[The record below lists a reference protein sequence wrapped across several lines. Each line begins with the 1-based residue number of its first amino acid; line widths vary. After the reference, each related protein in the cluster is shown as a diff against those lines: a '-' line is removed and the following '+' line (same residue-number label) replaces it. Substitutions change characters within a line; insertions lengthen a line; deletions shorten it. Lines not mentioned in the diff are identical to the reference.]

1 MRRSLSILLSIGIV
15 LLSWMTTPSSVYA
28 GTHTLNDGDHLNIA
42 TGVVTKADN
51 STEILALSAGDT
63 IGVTSGAEV
72 VITGTKA
79 DLYIDCGAGA
89 TLTLDSVVIINTS
102 QASGAAPLK
111 FNGSGN
117 KLILEGTSDLKSYAL
132 PYQGTYVIPAVDV
145 TGSASLTIEGTGKL
159 TAVGGGGVNYGG
171 AGIGGGRNQNAGT
184 IIINGGDITAVGGY
198 HSAGIGAGEGA
209 TGDSVKITIN
219 GGTVHATGGNRAA
232 GIGGG
237 SGTDET
243 TGGSNG
249 GTITINGGEVTG
261 KAGTYG
267 AGIGGGNIGSSG
279 IIKIYGG
286 TVTSEGTTSYGAGI
300 GAGNR
305 GNVDTIEIHG
315 GTIEATGAEGAAGI
329 GAGFYGAGGS
339 ISINDGTIIA
349 KVVNAGSGIGSG
361 MMNGNCGNIKIS
373 GGTIEATG
381 VGTGAGIGCGGGVPA
396 SSGVITITGM
406 PRIYAAGTNTD
417 VSATLVNIGGSGYIL
432 MKRSTMPNNVNTSTH
447 EFDSTLDKNVGAST
461 INGYSVPSSWIGGN
475 TNSGYFTATGG
486 PRQVTFEENGGTT
499 VDDLSVID
507 GSKLTPPDSTKAG
520 YDLADWY
527 LDSDFNTL
535 WNFGTDTVDSDIT
548 LYAKWLKADLSS
560 NLLIDDD
567 SSGELVGTI
576 GTSSSGLTL
585 TLSDSGT
592 YLDNQYFTTNGNRL
606 VFSGTADINN
616 KSTYTI
622 KITVTTAGGVTKS
635 EVYTITVKRDGN
647 TNGGS
652 ANPDSYSVTKNSS
665 IASNPMENDELPT
678 SGSTWSGHW
687 IIRQPSHG
695 SAEIGSII
703 YTPDEGYTGSDSL
716 TYMVCDNANY
726 CMRGSVNYTVGSG
739 SGSGSGTSSAGDVLP
754 YTGFPVGS
762 VTELAVQPDN
772 ASYLETEMQL
782 EIPALDVSIPIVGV
796 PGTDSGWDVTWLVD
810 NAGYL
815 EGSAFPT
822 WEGNTVLTAH
832 NYNSDGSPGPFNKL
846 ETLNFGDL
854 ITIHA
859 WDQDYIYE
867 VRTRDIVNPD
877 DTSWLNTSD
886 YDMVTLITC
895 KNFDESSG
903 SYLNRVVVQ
912 AVLVDIEPID

>member
-1 MRRSLSILLSIGIV
+1 MKRGLSILLSIGIV

-28 GTHTLNDGDHLNIA
+28 ESHTLNDGDHLDIA
-42 TGVVTKADN
+42 TGMVTRADN
-51 STEILALSAGDT
+51 STAMFTLNAGDT
-63 IGVTSGAEV
+63 ISVTSGAEV

-79 DLYIDCGAGA
+79 DLYIDCGAGT

-117 KLILEGTSDLKSYAL
+117 KLILEGTSNLASYAL
-132 PYQGTYVIPAVDV
+132 LYQGTYVLPAVDV
-145 TGSASLTIEGTGKL
+145 TGSASLTIEGMGKL
-159 TAVGGGGVNYGG
+159 TAVGGGGSPFGG
-171 AGIGGGRNQNAGT
+171 AGIGGGKNQNAGT
-184 IIINGGDITAVGGY
+184 IIINGGDITAEGGY

-219 GGTVHATGGNRAA
+219 GGTVHAIGGNRAA
-232 GIGGG
+232 GIGGSNG
-237 SGTDET
+237 ADES

-249 GTITINGGEVTG
+249 GTITINGGEVTV
-261 KAGTYG
+261 KAGTYA

-279 IIKIYGG
+279 TIKIYGG
-286 TVTSEGTTSYGAGI
+286 TITSEGTTSYGAGI

-305 GNVDTIEIHG
+305 GDVETIDIYG
-315 GTIEATGAEGAAGI
+315 GTIRATGAEGAAGI

-339 ISINDGTIIA
+339 ISIYDGIIIA
-349 KVVNAGSGIGSG
+349 DVVNAGSGIGGG
-361 MMNGNCGNIKIS
+361 MMNGNCGNINIS
-373 GGTIEATG
+373 GGTIEAFG
-381 VGTGAGIGCGGGVPA
+381 QGTGAGIGCGGGVSA
-396 SSGVITITGM
+396 SSGVINITGM
-406 PRIYAAGTNTD
+406 PRILTIGTNTD
-417 VSATLVNIGGSGYIL
+417 VSATLVNIDGSGFVL
-432 MKRSTMPNNVNTSTH
+432 MKNFYRPNNVNTSTH
-447 EFDSTLDKNVGAST
+447 EFDDTLDKNVGAST

-486 PRQVTFEENGGTT
+486 PRQVTFEENGGTA
-499 VDDLSVID
+499 VDDLTVID

-527 LDSDFNTL
+527 LDTEFNTL
-535 WNFGTDTVDSDIT
+535 WNFDSDTVGGDIA
-548 LYAKWLKADLSS
+548 LYAKWYKADLSS
-560 NLLIDDD
+560 SLLIDND

-576 GTSSSGLTL
+576 GTSSGLTL

-592 YLDNQYFTTNGNRL
+592 YVDNQYFTINGNRL

-635 EVYTITVKRDGN
+635 EVYTITVKGDGN

-652 ANPDSYSVTKNSS
+652 AGSDSYSVTKNSS
-665 IASNPMENDELPT
+665 VESNPMENDEFST
-678 SGSTWSGHW
+678 SGSSWSGHW
-687 IIRQPSHG
+687 IISQPLHG

-703 YTPDEGYTGSDSL
+703 YTPDVDYTGSDSL

-726 CMRGSVNYTVGSG
+726 CMRGSVSYSVTSG
-739 SGSGSGTSSAGDVLP
+739 GTTNSGGTNLTGLP
-754 YTGFPVGS
+754 STGFPVGS
-762 VTELAVQPDN
+762 VTELAAQPDE
-772 ASYLETEMQL
+772 ASYLEMEMQL
-782 EIPALDVSIPIVGV
+782 EIPVLDVSMPIVGV
-796 PGTDSGWDVTWLVD
+796 PGTESGWDITWLGE

-832 NYNSDGSPGPFNKL
+832 NYKADGKPGPFNKL

-859 WDQDYIYE
+859 WNQDYIYE
-867 VRTRDIVNPD
+867 VRIRDIVNPD
-877 DTSWLNTSD
+877 DTSLLNASE
-886 YDMVTLITC
+886 YDMITLITC
-895 KNFDESSG
+895 KNYDESSG

-912 AVLVDIEPID
+912 AVLVDIEPKE